1 LEVSVL
7 RQRLLSA
14 MSVARSQAQ
23 ERRTRVAEA
32 ERAFDSLL
40 TDVATPIA
48 RQLAGALKAEKIPF
62 TVSTPERGLRLAS
75 DHGRDDFVE
84 LGLDATHDPP
94 QVVLRVRRTRGS
106 RTLDEERAIK
116 PGARIDAVSE
126 EDVLQALLEALTP
139 WF

>member
-1 LEVSVL
+1 M
-7 RQRLLSA
+7 A
-14 MSVARSQAQ
+14 TARGQVQ
-23 ERRTRVAEA
+23 ERRIRVAEA

-40 TDVATPIA
+40 THVATPIA

-62 TVSTPERGLRLAS
+62 TVSTPERALRLTS

-84 LGLDATHDPP
+84 LSLDVSHDPP

-116 PGARIDAVSE
+116 PGAGIDTIGE
-126 EDVLQALLEALTP
+126 EDVLQALLDALTP